1 MQIAKFR
8 TNGAATGL
16 LIFLLVCLSLRE
28 FASAVPYFIFICGLC
43 CCCWET
49 PKVYQQCI
57 LFLCKCGSRSPFAT
71 DFIVAKCAAEVIL
84 SMLFG
89 CSLYFE
95 TCPHFVM
102 CTDLNLLQ
110 LAAVLKT
117 VTKESRIAPACQ
129 QSFLEIPSSVSV
141 FCCWGGFTVVSKWV
155 QVGVPWKSSPLI

>member
-1 MQIAKFR
+1 MDIDTPKTALTWKCKLP
-8 TNGAATGL
+8 NSEPMAL
-16 LIFLLVCLSLRE
+16 LLDHLYSCLFVSVSGSLLK
-28 FASAVPYFIFICGLC
+28 VPLIFIFICGLHC
-43 CCCWET
+43 CCQET

-71 DFIVAKCAAEVIL
+71 DFIVVTCAAEVIL

-89 CSLYFE
+89 CNLYFE

-110 LAAVLKT
+110 LAAVLKP
-117 VTKESRIAPACQ
+117 VTKGSRITQ

-141 FCCWGGFTVVSKWV
+141 FRC
-155 QVGVPWKSSPLI
+155 

>member
-1 MQIAKFR
+1 MGIDTPKTALTWKCKLP
-8 TNGAATGL
+8 NSEPMAL
-16 LIFLLVCLSLRE
+16 LLGHLYSCLFVSVSGSLHKLSLI
-28 FASAVPYFIFICGLC
+28 FIFICGLC

-57 LFLCKCGSRSPFAT
+57 LFFCKCGSRSPFAT

-141 FCCWGGFTVVSKWV
+141 FRC
-155 QVGVPWKSSPLI
+155 